1 MKLLVFVDPGVE
13 GDWALALAEDL
24 ANRPGASL
32 LLLTTPENVKKD
44 PEILNRAATRFG
56 KRPELVIETKV
67 RPGPPREAIIAESRE
82 SRPTI
87 TVVPP
92 AGRKGLA
99 RMLRGSRVKAVVH
112 KAPSTIMVARK
123 PVSDHIR
130 SVLVT
135 VSGGP
140 MSETTALC
148 ALEIAEALQAQ
159 LTLLHVTSSV
169 SLPYG
174 DAGREPGVQDI
185 SGILKAVSQ
194 EGREPR
200 VRSRNGMVIN
210 EVLHECEDG
219 GYDLLIL
226 GQHLMD
232 RKAGGPF
239 SENLS
244 EVLALECQ
252 IPVLVVRPRRWAEEA
267 AIE

>member
-1 MKLLVFVDPGVE
+1 MKLLVFVDPAVE

-24 ANRPGASL
+24 AKGPGASL
-32 LLLTTPENVKKD
+32 LLLTTPENVEKD
-44 PEILNRAATRFG
+44 PEILDLAAARFR
-56 KRPELVIETKV
+56 KNPELVIATKV
-67 RPGPPREAIIAESRE
+67 RPGPPREAIIAESRD

-92 AGRKGLA
+92 AGRKGLS

-112 KAPSTIMVARK
+112 KAPSTVMVARK

-174 DAGREPGVQDI
+174 GADRKPGVQDI
-185 SGILKAVSQ
+185 SGIQRVLSQ
-194 EGREPR
+194 GGSEPR
-200 VRSRNGMVIN
+200 VRSRNGMVVSEI
-210 EVLHECEDG
+210 LHECKDG

-232 RKAGGPF
+232 RKAGGPL

-244 EVLALECQ
+244 EVLACECQ
-252 IPVLVVRPRRWAEEA
+252 IPVLVVRPRRWAEETA
-267 AIE
+267 TE

>member
-1 MKLLVFVDPGVE
+1 MKLLVFVDPAVG

-24 ANRPGASL
+24 AKGPGASL
-32 LLLTTPENVKKD
+32 LLLTTPENVKND
-44 PEILNRAATRFG
+44 PEILDHAAARFS
-56 KRPELVIETKV
+56 KRPDLVIEKKV

-92 AGRKGLA
+92 AGRKGLS
-99 RMLRGSRVKAVVH
+99 RILRGSRVKAVVH
-112 KAPSTIMVARK
+112 KAPSTVMVARK

-130 SVLVT
+130 SILVT

-148 ALEIAEALQAQ
+148 ALEIAETLEAQ

-174 DAGREPGVQDI
+174 GGGPEPGVQDI
-185 SGILKAVSQ
+185 SEIRSVLSQ
-194 EGREPR
+194 GRTEPR
-200 VRSRNGMVIN
+200 VRSRNGMVVHEI
-210 EVLHECEDG
+210 LHECEDG

-244 EVLALECQ
+244 EVLACECQ

-267 AIE
+267 ATE

>member
-1 MKLLVFVDPGVE
+1 MKLLVFVDPAVG
-13 GDWALALAEDL
+13 GDWALTLAEDL
-24 ANRPGASL
+24 AKKPGASL
-32 LLLTTPENVKKD
+32 LLLTTAENVKKD
-44 PEILNRAATRFG
+44 PEILNRALTRF
-56 KRPELVIETKV
+56 RQCAELVIHTKV
-67 RPGPPREAIIAESRE
+67 RPGPPREAIVAESRE

-92 AGRKGLA
+92 AGRKGLS

-123 PVSDHIR
+123 PVSDHIQ
-130 SVLVT
+130 SILVT

-148 ALEIAEALQAQ
+148 ALEIAEVLQAQ

-174 DAGREPGVQDI
+174 RAGSDPGVQDM
-185 SGILKAVSQ
+185 SKVQRVLAQGGTK
-194 EGREPR
+194 PR
-200 VRSRNGMVIN
+200 VRSRNGMVVN
-210 EVLHECEDG
+210 EILHECEDG

-244 EVLALECQ
+244 EVLACECQ
-252 IPVLVVRPRRWAEEA
+252 IPVLVVRPRRWAEEVA
-267 AIE
+267 TE